1 MLLTNSDAFPKAQRI
16 FFFPLDGKHRW
27 ETKCLTHFGGTEGFV
42 AVWRRAVGLQVLSE
56 QCPSQSATNV
66 STENLNLESQQPRDR
81 GYIVL
86 NPSNFCT
93 DGALP
98 EFP

>member
-1 MLLTNSDAFPKAQRI
+1 M
-16 FFFPLDGKHRW
+16 
-27 ETKCLTHFGGTEGFV
+27 
-42 AVWRRAVGLQVLSE
+42 GLQVLSE

-93 DGALP
+93 EGALP